1 MLMQMM
7 DWYRGVVKD
16 ASVNSVATRAGL
28 VQSTL
33 ARQLKAETLTAES
46 VVAVARAYGV
56 DVLDALVKIGLV
68 TEQDIR
74 THGASVALA
83 DLTDIELAAEVV
95 RRAQSASLDAPI
107 S

>member
-1 MLMQMM
+1 MSKL

-16 ASVNSVATRAGL
+16 ASINAVAARSGL

-33 ARQLKAETLTAES
+33 NRQIKAEALTPDV

-56 DVLDALVKIGLV
+56 DVLDALVANGVL
-68 TEQDIR
+68 TEDDIR
-74 THGASVALA
+74 SHWARVALA
-83 DLTDIELAAEVV
+83 DLTDIELAAEVI
-95 RRAQSASLDAPI
+95 RRTPSTWTESPI